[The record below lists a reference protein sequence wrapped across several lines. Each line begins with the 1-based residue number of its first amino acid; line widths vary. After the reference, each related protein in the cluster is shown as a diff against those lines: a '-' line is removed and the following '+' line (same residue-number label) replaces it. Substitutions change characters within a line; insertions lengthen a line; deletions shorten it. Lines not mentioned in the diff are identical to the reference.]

1 MCDPLSIAIIGAGV
15 GGGLANIFSTVDLV
29 SRYDQQNEMNE
40 AIEDAYNQELELA
53 RSQAII
59 DQQNLNIETQSE
71 QLANRQEQLQDSR
84 ESMADAAAA
93 EAAASSLN
101 IAGNTAQRREAV
113 ADVNTLN
120 RQGAF
125 EARGEAIQSQ
135 HLMNA
140 LGIKQTYDNNVRSA
154 RYNAEAAW
162 RPLTG
167 NFFEEAFKFNAN
179 MISGAA
185 SGASLG
191 MMAEGLF
198 GGAGKASYSVTD
210 SPDMLSADS
219 PRWNAS
225 SGRKV
230 PHKLGS
236 WFGR

>member
-15 GGGLANIFSTVDLV
+15 GGGLANIFSTVDLI

-59 DQQNLNIETQSE
+59 DKQNLNIETQS
-71 QLANRQEQLQDSR
+71 
-84 ESMADAAAA
+84 
-93 EAAASSLN
+93 
-101 IAGNTAQRREAV
+101 
-113 ADVNTLN
+113 DVNKLN

-125 EARGEAIQSQ
+125 EARGESIQSQ

-140 LGIKQTYDNNVRSA
+140 LGIKQTYDNNVQSA

-167 NFFEEAFKFNAN
+167 NFFEEALRFNEN
-179 MISGAA
+179 MIGGAT

-191 MMAEGLF
+191 MMAGGLF
-198 GGAGKASYSVTD
+198 GKGKNTIGKSLQNNTLNGM
-210 SPDMLSADS
+210 PIG
-219 PRWNAS
+219 PF
-225 SGRKV
+225 
-230 PHKLGS
+230 LGK
-236 WFGR
+236 